1 MKTITSIAII
11 LTGLI
16 LGCSQKAEQA
26 APPQP
31 VASMQTESPP
41 SPVATTP
48 PQPSPAPAP
57 ASPAGAEQKIM
68 MYKMTQAE
76 MADQR
81 IQAKLADKR
90 IQAGGGSPSDA
101 AAAEQAASPADA
113 PAYRYAA
120 RVQATRTIKKSLD
133 PAIESAGQ
141 LLVWIGQP
149 DFMPPAQQNMNTQS
163 GVLPQ
168 TGTRAISAKITP
180 EFPDN
185 PLAFEAV
192 PKESECQKVEP
203 QGTEVSFKL
212 IPKKLGEFRV
222 GASVRLYGEK
232 GCQGD
237 IITRTAEPITVK
249 VIVGLPPDTI
259 YQEIWDAFMKFF
271 NGILVTLTA
280 LLLFLFRRK
289 IKEWF
294 KSDKTP

>member
-1 MKTITSIAII
+1 
-11 LTGLI
+11 
-16 LGCSQKAEQA
+16 
-26 APPQP
+26 
-31 VASMQTESPP
+31 
-41 SPVATTP
+41 
-48 PQPSPAPAP
+48 
-57 ASPAGAEQKIM
+57 
-68 MYKMTQAE
+68 
-76 MADQR
+76 
-81 IQAKLADKR
+81 
-90 IQAGGGSPSDA
+90 
-101 AAAEQAASPADA
+101 
-113 PAYRYAA
+113 
-120 RVQATRTIKKSLD
+120 
-133 PAIESAGQ
+133 
-141 LLVWIGQP
+141 
-149 DFMPPAQQNMNTQS
+149 
-163 GVLPQ
+163 
-168 TGTRAISAKITP
+168 
-180 EFPDN
+180 
-185 PLAFEAV
+185 V